1 MTGAGGGA
9 QSKHFYHAELA
20 QNGVAMKT
28 SMTGKP
34 ILVIT
39 AILLAATTLASA
51 QDIYKCTQGGQL
63 AYMDHPC
70 PSGKSELLHKADDT
84 EIIDQFLRL
93 GQQDKAKA
101 YADAH
106 HLNALYDDRL
116 AAYQQREADKAQRQ
130 ADEALATKQQQE
142 QARQQALVNQMANS
156 NQLEAQNHALRQQN
170 AQYQEQLSQPVDNY
184 APSYGGMVPPYAGRP
199 RDHHDGDHGHQVTP
213 KEPVFHPCKQLAGGR
228 VQC

>member
-1 MTGAGGGA
+1 MDP
-9 QSKHFYHAELA
+9 
-20 QNGVAMKT
+20 AMKT
-28 SMTGKP
+28 STTGKS
-34 ILVIT
+34 LL
-39 AILLAATTLASA
+39 AIAALLLAATTQVSA

-70 PSGKSELLHKADDT
+70 PGGKSELLHKADDT

-106 HLNALYDDRL
+106 HLDALYDDRL
-116 AAYQQREADKAQRQ
+116 AAYKQDADEKAQRQ
-130 ADEALATKQQQE
+130 ADAALAARQREEK
-142 QARQQALVNQMANS
+142 ARQQSLVNQLANS
-156 NQLEAQNHALRQQN
+156 NQLEAQNNALRQQN
-170 AQYQEQLSQPVDNY
+170 EQYQEQLSQPVDNY
-184 APSYGGMVPPYAGRP
+184 APGYGGILPPYAGRP
-199 RDHHDGDHGHQVTP
+199 HDHHDGDHDGDHGHPARP